1 MTSKRLHLLLLGIIA
16 LLFVALVGGTYL
28 LNASLTKKADRLT
41 NLKAQTMALQ
51 QEQVGL
57 KKAKKQVAAYADL
70 EKVTK
75 AIVPEDK
82 SQAEAVRE
90 IVKIASAN
98 KITLSSITFPASTL
112 GNSPAVKAG
121 GTSAKPAAPAPVNQN
136 SASNKFSQLQPVPNI
151 PGVYLLEITLQSDE
165 KRPVTYNQFISF
177 LDGLEKNR
185 RTSQVNGITI
195 APDSKNR
202 SLLNFTLTI
211 NGYIKP

>member
-1 MTSKRLHLLLLGIIA
+1 MTSKRLHLVLLGILT
-16 LLFVALVGGTYL
+16 LLLIALVGGAYL
-28 LNASLTKKADRLT
+28 LNATLTKKGDALVA
-41 NLKAQTMALQ
+41 LKAKNLALQ

-57 KKAKKQVAAYADL
+57 KKAKKQVAIYADL

-112 GNSPAVKAG
+112 GASATVKSSA
-121 GTSAKPAAPAPVNQN
+121 TAAKPAAPVNQN
-136 SASNKFSQLQPVPNI
+136 AATNKLSQLQPVPNI
-151 PGVYLLEITLQSDE
+151 PGVYLLEITLQNDE
-165 KRPVTYNQFISF
+165 RKPVTYNQFINF
-177 LDGLEKNR
+177 LDGLENNR
-185 RTSQVNGITI
+185 RTSQVSGITI
-195 APDSKNR
+195 QPDSKNR
-202 SLLNFTLTI
+202 SLLTFTLTL

>member
-1 MTSKRLHLLLLGIIA
+1 MTSKRLHLLLLSVIG
-16 LLFVALVGGTYL
+16 LLLIALVGGAYL
-28 LNASLTKKADRLT
+28 LNSALTKKGETLT

-51 QEQVGL
+51 QEQDGL

-70 EKVTK
+70 EKVTR

-90 IVKIASAN
+90 IVKIAGAN

-112 GNSPAVKAG
+112 GNSTAPKS
-121 GTSAKPAAPAPVNQN
+121 SATAAKTATPVNQN
-136 SASNKFSQLQPVPNI
+136 STANKLSQLQAVPNI
-151 PGVYLLEITLQSDE
+151 PGVYLLEITLESDQR
-165 KRPVTYNQFISF
+165 RPVTYNQFISF

-185 RTSQVNGITI
+185 RTSQVSGITLQ
-195 APDSKNR
+195 PDTKNR